1 MTRRTAQNT
10 VRRFF
15 VIIRYFADEPAEEN
29 IVPLYH
35 TAIARRSDSEALSE
49 LPRNLEASGGSCK
62 IILGLLYGAGLRI
75 ISSPPP
81 PTITRGNESN
91 ALSDL
96 PRDFDTGGTP
106 ARL

>member
-49 LPRNLEASGGSCK
+49 LPRN
-62 IILGLLYGAGLRI
+62 
-75 ISSPPP
+75 PD
-81 PTITRGNESN
+81 TRTPMDNTAPEKPGETYN
-91 ALSDL
+91 LVDL
-96 PRDFDTGGTP
+96 MTLP
-106 ARL
+106 AINDV